1 MAAELVAEQDGAIF
15 LPATLGGVEW
25 TTQRSGAP
33 GTLTFTVLED
43 EGFPVLREGCR
54 VSLRL
59 DGKGL
64 FCGYIFT
71 RTQTDRRQVR
81 ITAYDQLR
89 YLRSRDTLVYAGKKA
104 SDLLRILAADFRLSL
119 GTVED
124 TGYMIPLGT
133 EENVPIW
140 DMLENALDETYR
152 ATGRRYVLYDDFG
165 RLCLKSAGSLI
176 LPLLLDGDTVQGFCC
191 EESIDS
197 ETYTRVRLLYE
208 DGRRGIRQL
217 FSGANESLEERWGVL
232 QYFEKLSDP
241 TGGWERVSS
250 LLRTHNEPSLTV
262 TVTGAL
268 GHPSVRAGVSLFTD
282 LPGADRTMTVES
294 ARHVF
299 RGPVHTM
306 DLELRKGE

>member
-1 MAAELVAEQDGAIF
+1 MAAELVAEQDGAVF
-15 LPATLGGVEW
+15 LPVTLGGVEW

-33 GTLTFTVLED
+33 GTLSFTVLETD
-43 EGFPVLREGCR
+43 GAPALREGCR

-59 DGKGL
+59 DGTGL
-64 FCGYIFT
+64 FCGYVFT
-71 RTQTDRRQVR
+71 LTRSDPLRVQV
-81 ITAYDQLR
+81 TAYDQLR
-89 YLRSRDTLVYAGKKA
+89 YLRSRDTLAYAGKKA

-124 TGYMIPLGT
+124 TGYVIPLGT

-140 DMLENALDETYR
+140 DMIENALDETYQ
-152 ATGRRYVLYDDFG
+152 ATGRRYILYDDFG
-165 RLCLKSAGSLI
+165 RLCLKSTGSLT
-176 LPLLLDGDTVQGFCC
+176 LPLLLDGDTVQEFRCA
-191 EESIDS
+191 ESIDS

-217 FSGANESLEERWGVL
+217 FSGADESLEERWGVL

-241 TGGWERVSS
+241 TGGQERVSS
-250 LLRTHNEPSLTV
+250 LLRSHSEPSLTV
-262 TVTGAL
+262 TVTGAI

-282 LPGADRTMTVES
+282 LPGANRTMMVES

-299 RGPVHTM
+299 NGAAHTM
-306 DLELRKGE
+306 DLELKKGE